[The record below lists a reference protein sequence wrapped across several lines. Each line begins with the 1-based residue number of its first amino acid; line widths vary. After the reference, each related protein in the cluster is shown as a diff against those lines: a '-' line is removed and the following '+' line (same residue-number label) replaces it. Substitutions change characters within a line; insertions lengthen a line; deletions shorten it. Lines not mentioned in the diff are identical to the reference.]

1 MFFLHSLLEVCIVFY
16 LGKWYRA
23 FCVKTNENS
32 NQLFTMQFFDFGCLT
47 KIVQSSH
54 IYPIPVC
61 LAKIICISK
70 SAEAVL
76 CVENW
81 NPFTVPLNPENYFA
95 VNSRHIVQKLR
106 HQHFPL
112 ENQQKIGKVHFN
124 LPNYKYL
131 PDIGNLRE
139 GGLMDFVSLKN
150 TFEKKRKRCNSLYK
164 KVLDRQ
170 FNLDKKKF
178 ISKIK
183 LEVVYIW
190 PSSLLEC

>member
-1 MFFLHSLLEVCIVFY
+1 
-16 LGKWYRA
+16 
-23 FCVKTNENS
+23 
-32 NQLFTMQFFDFGCLT
+32 MQFFDFGCLT
-47 KIVQSSH
+47 KTVQSSH

-70 SAEAVL
+70 WAETVL

-106 HQHFPL
+106 FPL
-112 ENQQKIGKVHFN
+112 ENLQKIGKVYFN

-131 PDIGNLRE
+131 PDIGNLRG
-139 GGLMDFVSLKN
+139 GGLMDVVSLKN
-150 TFEKKRKRCNSLYK
+150 TFEKKRNTSNSLYK

-190 PSSLLEC
+190 PSSKQA